1 MTNFDSE
8 IKVGL
13 YSSNGDPILQSL
25 ADSVAEGEMENVTVV
40 VGLPGYAIEGVLAG
54 PSAMI
59 HLVAR
64 SGITLS
70 PELLR
75 LSNSIHERP
84 AMPSGLI
91 RAGVLTLIRPRLRG
105 AMFPLPEVLRIPLQA
120 VCWWSVL
127 ESESVSDGQ
136 AL

>member
-13 YSSNGDPILQSL
+13 YSSNVDPMLQSL
-25 ADSVAEGEMENVTVV
+25 AVSVAEGELQNVTVV

-54 PSAMI
+54 PSAMTHWI
-59 HLVAR
+59 AG

-70 PELLR
+70 PELLQ

-91 RAGVLTLIRPRLRG
+91 KSEVLTLIRPRLRG
-105 AMFPLPEVLRIPLQA
+105 ASFPLPEVLRIPLQA
-120 VCWWSVL
+120 VCWWSAL
-127 ESESVSDGQ
+127 ESESVSDDQ

>member
-13 YSSNGDPILQSL
+13 YSSNLDPILQSL
-25 ADSVAEGEMENVTVV
+25 AVSVAEGELQNVTVV
-40 VGLPGYAIEGVLAG
+40 VGLSGYAIEGVLAG
-54 PSAMI
+54 PSAMTHWI
-59 HLVAR
+59 AG

-70 PELLR
+70 PGLLQ
-75 LSNSIHERP
+75 LSSSIHERP

-91 RAGVLTLIRPRLRG
+91 KSEVLTLIRPRLRG
-105 AMFPLPEVLRIPLQA
+105 ASFPLPEVLRIPLQA

-127 ESESVSDGQ
+127 ESEGLPDI
-136 AL
+136 